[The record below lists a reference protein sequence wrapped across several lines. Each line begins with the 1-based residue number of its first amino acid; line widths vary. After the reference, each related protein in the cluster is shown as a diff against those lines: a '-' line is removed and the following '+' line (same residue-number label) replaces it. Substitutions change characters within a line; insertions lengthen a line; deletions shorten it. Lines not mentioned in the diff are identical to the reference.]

1 MDIQNVNYI
10 CDHLFGHHRRPL
22 EAVRILR
29 YDTALGLIAAKTYL
43 EEHSVGGRQALYNKL
58 CEDFVQNKQ
67 DLLDLAR
74 NERKR
79 LDLYIE
85 QLEGEI
91 ANDRTEAEEL

>member
-1 MDIQNVNYI
+1 MDIATANHI
-10 CDHLFGHHRRPL
+10 CEHMFGHHRRPM
-22 EAVRILR
+22 EAIRTLR
-29 YDTALGLIAAKTYL
+29 YDTSLGLIAAKTYL
-43 EEHSVGGRQALYNKL
+43 EEHSVGGRTALYNKL

-67 DLLDLAR
+67 DLLDQAR

-85 QLEGEI
+85 QLEAEI